1 MEKHITILGVLYIV
15 FGALGLL
22 AGLGLLALLS
32 TIGIVSDD
40 QQAFAILTL
49 IGSVIAV
56 VLSVFSV
63 PGIIGG
69 IWLMKRKEWARI
81 LVLILGFINL
91 LNIPFGTILGGYTI
105 WALLN
110 TEMVKLFAV
119 QPQSAPPAPIPPPVA

>member
-22 AGLGLLALLS
+22 LGLGLLTLLS

-49 IGSVIAV
+49 IGSVIAIVMAV
-56 VLSVFSV
+56 VSV

-110 TEMVKLFAV
+110 TEMVKLFAA
-119 QPQSAPPAPIPPPVA
+119 QPTSVLPVPPPAV

>member
-22 AGLGLLALLS
+22 LGLGLLTLLS

-49 IGSVIAV
+49 IGSVIAIVMAV
-56 VLSVFSV
+56 VSV

-81 LVLILGFINL
+81 LVLILWFINL

-110 TEMVKLFAV
+110 TEMVKLFAA
-119 QPQSAPPAPIPPPVA
+119 QPASVLPVSPPAV

>member
-22 AGLGLLALLS
+22 LGIGLLTLLS

-49 IGSVIAV
+49 IGSVIAIV
-56 VLSVFSV
+56 MAVFSV

-81 LVLILGFINL
+81 LVLILGFVNL

-110 TEMVKLFAV
+110 TEMVKLFAA
-119 QPQSAPPAPIPPPVA
+119 QPTSVLPVPPPAV